1 MKLFAN
7 TWLMTIAT
15 AFLLLYAL
23 SDAYFGHLFVSHALL
38 LISIVL
44 LMFDVHLQFKTKQP
58 NSISAEETEHNT
70 VVHTAL
76 EEIEN
81 QCHFFKDE
89 LQQVQSIVSSASD
102 SLTGSV
108 SGLDNNNKNQQ
119 DILQKLVNNLRD
131 IIVDTGSTVENNSD
145 INTFPHQTEVIVES
159 FIDTIIHLQKNNH
172 TLQKQIDQVTLKFN
186 AIQQLL
192 HHNSN
197 EIPLTEEVFK
207 HKFYQINSTVKG
219 INSNINT
226 VRSLLKELNQT
237 DITIIKKAQ
246 LDLHSMWNKTSQ
258 FNQEITAYSQN
269 LAQLSEEIQQH
280 ILSSVTSLQSED
292 VILQLTE
299 HMLKRSSQMEEA
311 LSNLQRLY
319 QTTEKNGPFP
329 QSEAERLARFKT
341 LSQTLKENFANLTSN
356 PVAQKN
362 MTPGEIE
369 LF

>member
-7 TWLMTIAT
+7 PWLIVTAT

-23 SDAYFGHLFVSHALL
+23 TDAYFGHLFVSHALL

-44 LMFDVHLQFKTKQP
+44 LMFNVHLQFKADRQRP
-58 NSISAEETEHNT
+58 NSKGDNEHNS

-76 EEIEN
+76 EEIAN
-81 QCHFFKDE
+81 QCAFFKDE

-102 SLTGSV
+102 NLTGSV
-108 SGLDNNNKNQQ
+108 SSLDNNNKNQQ
-119 DILQKLVNNLRD
+119 DILQKLVNNLRA

-159 FIDTIIHLQKNNH
+159 FIDTIIHLQKNNN

-192 HHNSN
+192 HHDSS

-219 INSNINT
+219 IHSNINT
-226 VRSLLKELNQT
+226 IRSLLKELNQT

-246 LDLHSMWNKTSQ
+246 LDVHSMWNKTSQ
-258 FNQEITAYSQN
+258 FNQEISAYSHN
-269 LAQLSEEIQQH
+269 LSQLGEEIQQH
-280 ILSSVTSLQSED
+280 ILNSVTSLQSED

-299 HMLKRSSQMEEA
+299 HMVKRSQQMETA
-311 LSNLQRLY
+311 LNSLQRLH
-319 QTTEKNGPFP
+319 QAAK
-329 QSEAERLARFKT
+329 K
-341 LSQTLKENFANLTSN
+341 
-356 PVAQKN
+356 
-362 MTPGEIE
+362 
-369 LF
+369 

>member
-7 TWLMTIAT
+7 TWLMTSAT

-23 SDAYFGHLFVSHALL
+23 TDAYFGHLFVSHALL

-44 LMFDVHLQFKTKQP
+44 LMFNVHLQFKSKKQQP
-58 NSISAEETEHNT
+58 ISMDDTEHNT
-70 VVHTAL
+70 IVHTTL

-81 QCHFFKDE
+81 QCRFFKDE
-89 LQQVQSIVSSASD
+89 LQQVQGIVSSATD
-102 SLTGSV
+102 NLTGSV
-108 SGLDNNNKNQQ
+108 SGLDTNNKNQQ

-192 HHNSN
+192 HHDSK
-197 EIPLTEEVFK
+197 ETPLTEEVFK

-246 LDLHSMWNKTSQ
+246 LDLHNMWNKTSQ
-258 FNQEITAYSQN
+258 FNQEISSYSKN
-269 LAQLSEEIQQH
+269 LAQLSVEIQQH

-299 HMLKRSSQMEEA
+299 HMLKRSNQMETA
-311 LSNLQRLY
+311 LNSLQTLY
-319 QTTEKNGPFP
+319 QTASKNAPFP

-341 LSQTLKENFANLTSN
+341 LSQTLKENFASLTNN

-362 MTPGEIE
+362 MTPGEVE